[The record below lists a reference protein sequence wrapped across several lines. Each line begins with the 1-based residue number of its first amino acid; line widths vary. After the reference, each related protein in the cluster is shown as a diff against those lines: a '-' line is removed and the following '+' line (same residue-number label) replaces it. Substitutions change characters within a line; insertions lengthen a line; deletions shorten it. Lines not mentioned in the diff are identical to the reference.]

1 MRPLDPW
8 EARWAAYDEPTYRAA
23 LSFVRPTD
31 IILDIGAGTLQFAR
45 LAAKI
50 ARQVY
55 AVEVQAGLLSNQL
68 SLPDNLVV
76 ICADARTIPWPNN
89 ITLGVLLMRHCTHFR
104 LYATWLLALGCE
116 RLVTNARWRMGVELV
131 PLTGRRQWQTVSA
144 GWYACLCGAT
154 GFIETEP
161 ALLTEA
167 HLEQVVEVA
176 SCPECVDNSMNKP
189 VHTKNRERMSGRGTV
204 FFLTPNKL

>member
-23 LSFVRPTD
+23 LSFVQPTD
-31 IILDIGAGTLQFAR
+31 TILDIGAGTLQFAR
-45 LAAKI
+45 MAAKI
-50 ARQVY
+50 ARRVY
-55 AVEVQAGLLSNQL
+55 AVELQASLLSNQL

-76 ICADARTIPWPNN
+76 ICADARTTPWPKDV
-89 ITLGVLLMRHCTHFR
+89 TLGVLLMRHCTHFR
-104 LYATWLLALGCE
+104 LYAARLQALGCE

-131 PLTGRRQWQTVSA
+131 QLTGCRQWQTVSA

-161 ALLTEA
+161 ALLTET
-167 HLEQVVEVA
+167 HMEQAAEVA
-176 SCPECVDNSMNKP
+176 SCPECTHKLMTNP
-189 VHTKNRERMSGRGTV
+189 VHTKDYERVSGRDTA
-204 FFLTPNKL
+204 FFSYVL